1 MDRFHRLA
9 RSMLRTEIPFAF
21 IEKALQPAIPLIKIK
36 L

>member
-1 MDRFHRLA
+1 
-9 RSMLRTEIPFAF
+9 MLRTEIPFAF